1 MDVDSDE
8 EADNLAVDTM
18 LNISELE
25 VDESEADIPR
35 LLGETFPLDY
45 DDDPASQHLDD
56 SIPNR
61 LLTDFVI
68 FDEQTGLNVLLED
81 LEEDKLEHLPVARGL
96 VAPLYEYVTDPEDEA
111 NVDEDSLADEDEL
124 EDDDDSRNTILVNL
138 TSIFRVWTNQ
148 GLDVWLQTAFG
159 WYKLDLPNKGYRA
172 AYENYFIRQA
182 LVSALCDIVS
192 VGAPPEAQS
201 VNTVE
206 RFIATL
212 AISDEMVSDLP
223 FDVQR
228 IIGRTLT
235 SDDVKKHVSP

>member
-8 EADNLAVDTM
+8 EADSLAVDVM

-25 VDESEADIPR
+25 IDESEADIPR
-35 LLGETFPLDY
+35 LLGETFPLNFG
-45 DDDPASQHLDD
+45 DDPTLRRLDD

-81 LEEDKLEHLPVARGL
+81 LEEDKLEHLPIARGL

-111 NVDEDSLADEDEL
+111 NVDEDSFADEDEL
-124 EDDDDSRNTILVNL
+124 EDEDDTCNTILVNL

-148 GLDVWLQTAFG
+148 GLDIWLQTAFG
-159 WYKLDLPNKGYRA
+159 WYKLDVPNKEYRA

-182 LVSALCDIVS
+182 LVSALCDIISAGV
-192 VGAPPEAQS
+192 PPGAQS
-201 VNTVE
+201 VDTID
-206 RFIATL
+206 RFIASL

-235 SDDVKKHVSP
+235 SGDFKKHVSP